1 MKLFKMFIAASAL
14 ALPCSVLA
22 ASPTSILSAH
32 VPFAFV
38 MAGQQFEAGD
48 YQIQQSGNGIIR
60 VQGRGKAAMAISVP
74 SSAPKAG
81 APSALQFTKE
91 EAQERLISV
100 RMEGAE
106 LRILGHAQPERST
119 TLTSSR

>member
-1 MKLFKMFIAASAL
+1 MKLFKTFAAATAFAVPSSL
-14 ALPCSVLA
+14 LA
-22 ASPTSILSAH
+22 ASPTNTLSAH

-48 YQIQQSGNGIIR
+48 YQVHQSGSGVIR
-60 VQGRGKAAMAISVP
+60 VQGQGKAAMAISVP

-91 EAQERLISV
+91 EAQARLIGV
-100 RMEGAE
+100 QMEGAE
-106 LRILGHAQPERST
+106 LRILGHAQPGRME